1 MPLTGPASAIIA
13 TSSHAI
19 SPSVEAV
26 DLAARHGAVELTR
39 TGPRGQRLWVIG
51 LPVVLEGSLDAMLD
65 RAVGSD
71 VRIAR
76 QMLTALDGA
85 FTAFWWDPDAR
96 RLLVVN
102 DFAGLQPIYMRKFAG
117 RVAFAPRI
125 DTLAGGD
132 VTADAAGW
140 GGFVGFGNF
149 IGERTSVAGV
159 TRIPPATVVEY
170 DAASDTVSSSSYWRW
185 PSMSAN
191 LTLDKV
197 DTGELLDLIDATLR
211 AYEIY
216 GRTPTLLLSG
226 GFESRLLA
234 ALLTRAGRSPSALTL
249 RNPYEH
255 MEIDGRFASR
265 VARTLR
271 LRHVIR
277 DPDPQFFSTPRYLDY
292 VRGHEVAST
301 SVNLFIA
308 QVASEL
314 QEAGVEAIWDGFPY
328 GCMTKEKS
336 AESFDEFIGHMM
348 KPADGPAW
356 RAAQQVFAPSFV
368 EEMRVSLDEAVRR
381 EIEACHPAP
390 HGTQQFFQRNRIRHR
405 IAPNTLKVYAG
416 FLSPFL
422 PGLAK
427 AVYERIVPIP
437 PSQRKGEALYFRIFE
452 RHFPELAK
460 IPWCSGGHLFPGTRR
475 GPGYRAIQA
484 RSAVVEHPRVGN
496 LLRRFHFV
504 ASRQQPS
511 CVGDAVH
518 TAALDDRC
526 LNADGIRAL
535 QRSAPI
541 GTNSDT
547 FARELVFY
555 WSMWRSVMCAA
566 PSAAVCSSAA

>member
-1 MPLTGPASAIIA
+1 
-13 TSSHAI
+13 
-19 SPSVEAV
+19 VEAV
-26 DLAARHGAVELTR
+26 DLAARHGAVELER

-51 LPVVLEGSLDAMLD
+51 LPVVLEGSLEAILD
-65 RAVGSD
+65 RAAASD
-71 VRIAR
+71 ARGAR

-85 FTAFWWDPDAR
+85 FAAFWWDPESR

-102 DFAGLQPIYMRKFAG
+102 DFAGLQPIYMRKTAG
-117 RVAFAPRI
+117 GIAFAPRI
-125 DTLAGGD
+125 DALAGGD
-132 VTADAAGW
+132 VAADAAGW
-140 GGFVGFGNF
+140 GAFVGFGNF

-159 TRIPPATVVEY
+159 TRVPPATVIEY
-170 DAASDTVSSSSYWRW
+170 DATSDNVSSSPYWRW
-185 PSMSAN
+185 PSTSPD

-197 DTGELLDLIDATLR
+197 DTGELLDVIDASLR

-234 ALLTRAGRSPSALTL
+234 GLLTRAGRSPAALTL

-255 MEIDGRFASR
+255 MEIDGRFAAQ
-265 VARTLR
+265 VARTLG
-271 LRHVIR
+271 LRHVVR
-277 DPDPQFFSTPRYLDY
+277 DPDPDFFSTPKYLDY
-292 VRGHEVAST
+292 VRRHEVAST

-314 QEAGVEAIWDGFPY
+314 QDAGIDASWDGFPF
-328 GCMTKEKS
+328 GCMIKEKS
-336 AESFDEFIGHMM
+336 AESFDEFLRHTM
-348 KPADGPAW
+348 KPLDGPAW

-368 EEMRVSLDEAVRR
+368 AEMRASLDEAVRR
-381 EIEACHPAP
+381 EVEACHPAP

-484 RSAVVEHPRVGN
+484 RSAIVEHPRVGN
-496 LLRRFHFV
+496 LLRRLNVV
-504 ASRQQPS
+504 ASRPQPS
-511 CVGDAVH
+511 CVGEAVQS
-518 TAALDDRC
+518 TALDDRC

-535 QRSAPI
+535 QRSSPT
-541 GTNSDT
+541 GSNSDT

-566 PSAAVCSSAA
+566 PPAAVCSSAA